1 MHQQQKLVYLFY
13 AIQRNGPSVEV
24 LSSFVLQNRSNLYFL
39 LLRHN
44 IYSWTFVLEQC
55 EMVLLQFERRA

>member
-13 AIQRNGPSVEV
+13 AIQCNGRSVEV
-24 LSSFVLQNRSNLYFL
+24 LSSFVLQNRTNPYFL

-44 IYSWTFVLEQC
+44 VCSRTCVLEQC